1 MYADAPVAQ
10 WIERRFPK
18 PQVACSIHA
27 GGTVAEHLDWANGYF
42 LTGEEIVA
50 FQPVPL
56 VARFVRGNDWSRNNA
71 LVASPGNGFRS

>member
-1 MYADAPVAQ
+1 MYAEAPVAQ

-27 GGTVAEHLDWANGYF
+27 GGTKVQHLDWANGYF

-56 VARFVRGNDWSRNNA
+56 IAHFVRGNDWPRNDA
-71 LVASPGNGFRS
+71 LVASPSHGFRS